1 MAKWRLIIC
10 LCLLSFPASAL
21 EVDQQELTDFDN
33 SISRCTEFM
42 EPDENFALDDYYEK
56 TAFIEKVQQC
66 HTNLAVKIFEK
77 YYKKDPKKTRADIAR
92 FLEDTHKFYS
102 EAYEKSIYCKP
113 NCGLS
118 ASVKAQYDTA
128 YALERYL
135 KQTIAF
141 LKTRR

>member
-1 MAKWRLIIC
+1 MAKRHLILA
-10 LCLLSFPASAL
+10 LCLLATPATAL

-42 EPDENFALDDYYEK
+42 EPDENFVLDNYYEK
-56 TAFIEKVQQC
+56 AEFIEKVETC

-77 YYKKDPKKTRADIAR
+77 YYKKDPKKTRLDIAR
-92 FLEDTHKFYS
+92 FIEDTHKMYS

-118 ASVKAQYDTA
+118 ASLKAQYDTA